1 MGVWYD
7 MAVSRQRRRMLRALS
22 AATIAAA
29 VLSPAAPAWAAPG
42 YPALAPCVPG
52 AATAADDAI
61 AAQLKSQ
68 MNGRRLGSSVTGP
81 RIACARAIVATVQS
95 RGLGQ
100 RAAVIAVTT
109 AIAESTLN
117 NHTIAYDHDSLG
129 LFQQRPSQGW
139 GKPAQVVDPVYAT
152 NAFLDA
158 MLRKHPGGGWMTG
171 DIGAICQRV
180 QGSALPLAYAP
191 EAHDAQ
197 LIVAR
202 LWTQAGA
209 APAPLPSAP
218 SGPYQKALAAVGTQL
233 GALAGR
239 HELALADWNG
249 DGRLDLFVVEGTG
262 TASGKTEIRIMDG
275 AANFAA
281 LLLTRVTALD
291 ETGDQYTYA
300 IADINGDKRPDLV
313 VVQRSGTTSGT
324 AEVTVL
330 DGASAFRQQLL
341 HTGTPLA
348 ASDER
353 RRFAVTDWNGDAH
366 PDLVVTKTSGTTGNR
381 MQVQLLDGAANF
393 QRHLT
398 PAIVTAE
405 PANPDHRVLV
415 TDFNNDRRPD
425 LVIVETSAK
434 ADGRTRLRVLDGAT
448 GFQRTLFKAD
458 TAPGVTHHLELLITE
473 WNGDRRP
480 DLMLVQ
486 ENGTASGRTEM
497 VVLGG

>member
-1 MGVWYD
+1 
-7 MAVSRQRRRMLRALS
+7 MAVSRQRRRLRRALS

-42 YPALAPCVPG
+42 YPALAPCGPG

-61 AAQLKSQ
+61 ATQLKPL
-68 MNGRRLGSSVTGP
+68 MNGRRLGSAVTGV
-81 RIACARAIVATVQS
+81 RIACARVIVATVQS

-117 NHTIAYDHDSLG
+117 NHAVAYDHDSLG

-139 GKPAQVVDPVYAT
+139 GKPAQVVDPIYAT
-152 NAFLDA
+152 NAFLNA
-158 MLRKHPGGGWMTG
+158 MLRKHPGGSWMTG

-202 LWTQAGA
+202 LWTEPGPA
-209 APAPLPSAP
+209 ATPQPTAP
-218 SGPYQKALAAVGTQL
+218 SGPYQKALAAAGTQL

-249 DGRLDLFVVEGTG
+249 DNRPDLFVVEGTE

-281 LLLTRVTALD
+281 LLLTRATTLD
-291 ETGDQYTYA
+291 ATDNRQAYA
-300 IADINGDKRPDLV
+300 IADVNGDKRPDLV
-313 VVQRSGTTSGT
+313 VVQRFFTSSGNT
-324 AEVTVL
+324 EVTVL

-341 HTGTPLA
+341 HSGTPLPA
-348 ASDER
+348 TDER
-353 RRFAVTDWNGDAH
+353 YRFAVTDWNGDAH
-366 PDLVVTKTSGTTGNR
+366 PDLVVTQTSGTAGNR
-381 MQVQLLDGAANF
+381 MEVEVLDGAANF
-393 QRHLT
+393 QRHLA
-398 PAIVTAE
+398 PKIVTPE
-405 PANPDHRVLV
+405 PANPDHRVAV

-425 LVIVETSAK
+425 LVIIETSGK
-434 ADGRTRLRVLDGAT
+434 ADGKTRLRVLDGAA
-448 GFQRTLFKAD
+448 GLQRTLVKAD
-458 TAPGVTHHLELLITE
+458 TAPGITHHLELLITE
-473 WNGDRRP
+473 WNGDHRP